1 MLGHPQQSSPRHFVV
16 RPHPLSSSLFRSIR
30 QHRHQPT
37 QFGGLPI
44 MTTPLKPGH
53 VITPDTASRAD
64 QLGYLYSEAKQ
75 RYEAA
80 KAEFE
85 EIKAGLKAEMFNSI
99 TDPSFHDATD
109 ETAIKTERPDIYAYY
124 GKQTVAWELRE
135 GK

>member
-1 MLGHPQQSSPRHFVV
+1 
-16 RPHPLSSSLFRSIR
+16 
-30 QHRHQPT
+30 
-37 QFGGLPI
+37 

-53 VITPDTASRAD
+53 IITPDTASRAD

-85 EIKAGLKAEMFNSI
+85 EIKAGLKAEMFNAI
-99 TDPSFHDATD
+99 TDASFHDATD
-109 ETAIKTERPDIYAYY
+109 ETAVHTAAFIHPAVHLQLTAKKSWRLDTPRIKTERPDIYAYY